1 VLSGSAVHSRRST
14 KAKKKMFSGLF
25 ARFDSNP
32 RKPRAKREHSLETR
46 EMRSLKQIYAEV
58 YGK

>member
-1 VLSGSAVHSRRST
+1 
-14 KAKKKMFSGLF
+14 MFSGLF

>member
-1 VLSGSAVHSRRST
+1 
-14 KAKKKMFSGLF
+14 MFSGLF
-25 ARFDSNP
+25 ARFDSNQ
-32 RKPRAKREHSLETR
+32 RKARAKREYWLETR